1 MMEVYKKRGPSEG
14 PGATQRTGAKARTAA
29 PNYMPV

>member
-1 MMEVYKKRGPSEG
+1 MMGLYKKRGPSEG